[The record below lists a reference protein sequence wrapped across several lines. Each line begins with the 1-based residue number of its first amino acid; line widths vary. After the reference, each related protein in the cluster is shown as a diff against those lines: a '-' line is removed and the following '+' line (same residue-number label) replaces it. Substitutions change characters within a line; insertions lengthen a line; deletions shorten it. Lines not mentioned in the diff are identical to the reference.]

1 MMQLRSNDPLVVEHA
16 TQIAWYFL
24 EQSGLI
30 REPWSCRKFL
40 VNEIELL
47 NSNGVSSR
55 LSLSNKAIAAYLRS
69 VQKQVGAES

>member
-47 NSNGVSSR
+47 VS
-55 LSLSNKAIAAYLRS
+55 AIFSAR
-69 VQKQVGAES
+69 